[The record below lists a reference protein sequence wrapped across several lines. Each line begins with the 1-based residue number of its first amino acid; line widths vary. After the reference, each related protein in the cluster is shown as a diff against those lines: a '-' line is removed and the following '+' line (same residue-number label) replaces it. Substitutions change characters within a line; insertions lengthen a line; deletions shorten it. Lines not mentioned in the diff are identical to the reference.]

1 MMDNTELKT
10 PNSKLRTPN
19 PNSIIT
25 VENLTARFGDDT
37 VLENVSFEIY
47 RGEIFIIL
55 GGSGCGKSTLLKHM
69 IGLHELASGRVII
82 NGIDITSAND
92 NEMGKLRRGMGM
104 LFQSSA
110 LFGSM
115 TLYENVAL
123 PLMEFTRLPLK
134 IIDPIVKTKLGMVG
148 LSGYENHLPS
158 ELSGGMK
165 KRAGIARAMALDPT
179 VLFFDEP
186 SAGLDPVTSAEL
198 DMLIR
203 NLNKG
208 IGTTMVIVTHELE
221 SIFNVAHR
229 IIMLDKSKKGIIA
242 EGDPRELKEHSENPR
257 VTNFFNRKATH

>member
-1 MMDNTELKT
+1 MNTEHITLNGSSEK
-10 PNSKLRTPN
+10 
-19 PNSIIT
+19 IIT

-37 VLENVSFEIY
+37 VLENVSFEVY
-47 RGEIFIIL
+47 KGEILIIL
-55 GGSGCGKSTLLKHM
+55 GGSGCGKSTLLKHI

-82 NGIDITSAND
+82 NDIDITSAD
-92 NEMGKLRRGMGM
+92 DSKMVMLRKGMGM

-123 PLMEFTRLPLK
+123 PLVEYTNLSQK
-134 IIDPIVKTKLGMVG
+134 TIDSIVKTKLGMVG

-165 KRAGIARAMALDPT
+165 KRAGIARAMALDPA

-198 DMLIR
+198 DQLIK
-203 NLNKG
+203 NLNSG

-242 EGDPRELKEHSENPR
+242 EGDPRELKKYSTDPR
-257 VTNFFNRKATH
+257 VSNFFNRKVSH